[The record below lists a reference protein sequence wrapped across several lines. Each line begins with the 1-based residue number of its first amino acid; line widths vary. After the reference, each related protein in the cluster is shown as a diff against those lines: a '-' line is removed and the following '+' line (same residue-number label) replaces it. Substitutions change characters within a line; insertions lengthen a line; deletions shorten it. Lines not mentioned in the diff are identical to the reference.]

1 MVKYLRIREFRN
13 YFIFLSCFQLI
24 QFETRSLGPC
34 EQIKVPTGGRKKGRL
49 NLRDMEVEL

>member
-13 YFIFLSCFQLI
+13 YFHIPVILSADPIRDQ
-24 QFETRSLGPC
+24 ESGPLGTN
-34 EQIKVPTGGRKKGRL
+34 KGLTGGRKKRRL